1 VDSLSAYASFA
12 LHAKDMAVSPALRA
26 AETATQKCHCF
37 AKRIDNP
44 VIHVGSLS
52 AYKILARMTRIS
64 HNEAWFK
71 VQDAVGLGLLVPASP
86 AWGGAK

>member
-1 VDSLSAYASFA
+1 
-12 LHAKDMAVSPALRA
+12 MAVSPALRA

-52 AYKILARMTRIS
+52 AYASFALHAKDM
-64 HNEAWFK
+64 
-71 VQDAVGLGLLVPASP
+71 AVSP
-86 AWGGAK
+86 ALRATETATQKRHCFAKRIDNPVIHVDSLSA